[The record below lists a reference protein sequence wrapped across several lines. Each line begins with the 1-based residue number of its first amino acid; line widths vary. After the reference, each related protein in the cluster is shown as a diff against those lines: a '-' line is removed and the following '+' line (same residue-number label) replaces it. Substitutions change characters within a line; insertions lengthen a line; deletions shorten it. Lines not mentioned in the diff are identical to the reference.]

1 MPSASAYRA
10 AIQSPAPPTGERKL
24 RRVSP
29 TFEVGQ
35 DFHIAANRSHG
46 VAMEFFRDLVR
57 WVSSGEDRESIE
69 SRNALERQVFA
80 VPLDDAK
87 NEVAR
92 YLSDPA
98 KFIVERAQTGL
109 VLPPSVDTLP
119 PLVGEFFAA
128 YDSVQETEGFVWL
141 SRANIARSEIDGQLI
156 RIGLDAEHAE
166 VVVKAGAEDVY
177 VTD

>member
-1 MPSASAYRA
+1 
-10 AIQSPAPPTGERKL
+10 
-24 RRVSP
+24 
-29 TFEVGQ
+29 
-35 DFHIAANRSHG
+35 
-46 VAMEFFRDLVR
+46 MEFFRDLVR

-177 VTD
+177 VTDGTEAKTGDGSIESYLTIYHFLLFQVRFFHPTDPAR